1 MKLLRIF
8 TLFVATS
15 LLATACMRV
24 NLEIAVDAEGNGTI
38 AGTMLYSDKLAAI
51 AAMEEGNDFDFC
63 GEIQSGEADMDPA
76 MDLPDGATVTPVTED
91 GWCGIAFTA
100 DFANFDPSGVGDMDG
115 GGFVVDGDTIS
126 FSMDMTDLGSDED
139 MEMEEVTM
147 MLEMFDI
154 PDPEFTI
161 EVTLPGTVLTH
172 NADSVDGSTLHWD
185 VDLFGEGKTLTASA
199 DMSAES
205 SNTKVIIIVVAI
217 AALLAALVARQR
229 SGSALTAPEEAPEA
243 DAPTDAAE

>member
-15 LLATACMRV
+15 LLATACMRI
-24 NLEIAVDAEGNGTI
+24 NMEIAVDAEGNGTI

-51 AAMEEGNDFDFC
+51 AAMEEGADFDFC
-63 GEIQSGEADMDPA
+63 GEIQSGEADMDLPT
-76 MDLPDGATVTPVTED
+76 DLPAGATVTPVTED

-126 FSMDMTDLGSDED
+126 FSMDMNDLGSDED
-139 MEMEEVTM
+139 MEMDEITM

-172 NADSVDGSTLHWD
+172 NADSIDGSTLHWD

-205 SNTKVIIIVVAI
+205 SNTTVIIIVVVI
-217 AALLAALVARQR
+217 AALLAALVVRQR
-229 SGSALTAPEEAPEA
+229 SGSALTAPEETFGA
-243 DAPTDAAE
+243 DEPTDAAE